1 MEKDFNFGSRPKI
14 YIVSDGEVTTAGV
27 WSSQSCGSN
36 YVWSQKKKKKAMY
49 TCIAVLGVVVCSV
62 CSDADVRVQRSL
74 ISVWCKAG
82 SPVITDWLIKGWT
95 ANVWAEQTESWTSH
109 PSQGSWAEEPVR
121 RSWLG
126 GRWGSR
132 KKGRR
137 RWPWGWAWG
146 VTKGV
151 SPWQHDC
158 RAVD

>member
-1 MEKDFNFGSRPKI
+1 MAQNIHSLWWWSHYSWSLEQPIMRIQLCLKPK
-14 YIVSDGEVTTAGV
+14 G
-27 WSSQSCGSN
+27 
-36 YVWSQKKKKKAMY
+36 KKKAMY
-49 TCIAVLGVVVCSV
+49 TCIVVLGVVVCSV

-82 SPVITDWLIKGWT
+82 SPVISDWLTKGWT

-137 RWPWGWAWG
+137 RWPWGRAWG
-146 VTKGV
+146 GVARGV